1 MIEFVHDLSRRPQPE
16 PLAATPAP
24 RHRTLALLLGL
35 ALVVYLP
42 AALRA
47 QFLGFDDNLFF
58 GPDNPEFRRGLAA
71 VFDPTQP
78 IANAFLPVAHASL
91 WFDWWWFGGS
101 PFGPHLVSLVLHGL
115 AGYTLVRALL
125 ALGLPSLVAHLA
137 GALFVVHP
145 ALAESAAWVSGRK
158 DVLSGLFVFW
168 TLQQTAA
175 YARRPG
181 ALRAGGLAALTALAM
196 YAKATAVVL
205 PLLAALVSLY
215 VGGPRRRFVAP
226 LVILLVTLP
235 IAWHHQQIAASEGT
249 LAAAATGDRLLQVPG
264 AFLHYLGTVFWPR
277 RLNVLYPE
285 VDTLAH
291 FRAALVP
298 GAVALGG
305 ALLVAVVAASLRAA
319 RWRGVAL
326 GAAGFVVALLPFN
339 TAYPASS
346 IAAADRY
353 LYLALPFA
361 ALLLVAAAAAV
372 DARRG
377 PWFGAALLLPLAWL
391 GGSRAHD
398 FRDDRTLWQQSLA
411 VEPQNAVAHL
421 NLVADLFRRDP
432 AAIDGVEPHLAAAVD
447 AARYPVHAFRALRL
461 WTDLKLAQGDYGAA
475 ADHARAAI
483 AAALA
488 QRERE
493 TSPKRQAEADALVL
507 QARLAAFEPLR
518 LVDDQR
524 GFADVIAAA
533 TTKAPEHPDVIAARA
548 LLDLQAL
555 APELQQ
561 KIQAGLPPQLADD
574 DVRAAAAETALQ
586 AALAKYP
593 LRAGLWYAL
602 AEWQRVR
609 DRVLPALQ
617 AYRRATEADARF
629 VQAWIGAARLLRER
643 EQFTEAEKYARNGLL
658 RREDP
663 TLRQELALALVGQV
677 RLDDAELELEAY
689 LRARPGDKDTARV
702 LANVLVGRAY
712 ARLSQPDS
720 AAEVLRLVER
730 ARFFNPDEKK
740 VHLVLGRLAFEQ
752 RQFAVAVEQLELA
765 AKYLPGVDDVRLQL
779 ASALAG
785 LGYERLLRRDDDGV
799 ITAFERCL
807 AVAPKDFA
815 TDDVRQQLWNRHEA
829 RGVAHLKAGR
839 RAEAAADFRRCLV
852 LRPDQH
858 WEAWLLATAIHQDAD
873 VDLAELERLCRE
885 AVAWQHQHGLDAS
898 QQVLL
903 LARTLVRRGHAAA
916 AKQLAADYLRAPSPD
931 AKEPVLQE
939 LRRLAAD

>member
-24 RHRTLALLLGL
+24 RWRTLALLLGL

-58 GPDNPEFRRGLAA
+58 GPDNPEFRSGLAA

-125 ALGLPSLVAHLA
+125 GLGLPSLVAHLA
-137 GALFVVHP
+137 SALFVVHP

-158 DVLSGLFVFW
+158 DVLSGLFVFFA
-168 TLQQTAA
+168 LQQTAA

-181 ALRAGGLAALTALAM
+181 TLRALGLAALTLLAM

-215 VGGPRRRFVAP
+215 VGGPRRRWAAP

-235 IAWHHQQIAASEGT
+235 IAWHHQQIAAGEGT
-249 LAAAATGDRLLQVPG
+249 LAAAATGERLLQVPG
-264 AFLHYLGTVFWPR
+264 AFLHYLGTAFWPQ

-285 VDTLAH
+285 IDTLAH
-291 FRAALVP
+291 FRAALLP
-298 GAVALGG
+298 GAIALGLT
-305 ALLVAVVAASLRAA
+305 LLVVAATARLS

-326 GAAGFVVALLPFN
+326 GAAGFGVALLPFN

-361 ALLLVAAAAAV
+361 SLLLVAAAAAI
-372 DARRG
+372 APRRG
-377 PWFGAALLLPLAWL
+377 PWFAAALLAPLAWL

-398 FRDDRTLWQQSLA
+398 FQDDRTLWQQSLA

-432 AAIDGVEPHLAAAVD
+432 AAIAGVEPHLAAAVA

-483 AAALA
+483 AAALS

-518 LVDDQR
+518 LAGDAP
-524 GFADVIAAA
+524 GFAEVLAAA
-533 TTKAPEHPDVIAARA
+533 TTAAPAHPDVIAARA

-561 KIQAGLPPQLADD
+561 KIQAGLPPLLADD
-574 DVRAAAAETALQ
+574 DARAAAAETALQ

-593 LRAGLWYAL
+593 QRAGLWYAL

-643 EQFTEAEKYARNGLL
+643 EQFAEAEKYARHGLL

-720 AAEVLRLVER
+720 ATEVLRLVER
-730 ARFFNPDEKK
+730 ARFYNPDEKK

-799 ITAFERCL
+799 IAAFERCL
-807 AVAPKDFA
+807 EVAPRDFA
-815 TDDVRQQLWNRHEA
+815 TDDVRQQLWNQCEA

-839 RAEAAADFRRCLV
+839 RAEAAADFRRCLA

-858 WEAWLLATAIHQDAD
+858 WESWLLATSIHQDAD
-873 VDLAELERLCRE
+873 VDLTELERLCR
-885 AVAWQHQHGLDAS
+885 AALAWQRQHDLDAS

-903 LARTLVRRGHAAA
+903 LARTLLRRGDASAARR
-916 AKQLAADYLRAPSPD
+916 LAAEYLEAPSAD
-931 AKEPVLQE
+931 AKAPVLAE
-939 LRRLAAD
+939 LRRLAVD